1 MPNITIQVTDELYQ
15 HARLSAARR
24 NMSVS
29 ALLRAL
35 LLTLQ
40 QRPEETIPAGQTFD
54 DRFKTMPE
62 FSVQREAE
70 ELAMAQYYKNRE
82 LCEEAGY

>member
-15 HARLSAARR
+15 HARLSAVRR
-24 NMSVS
+24 NMTIS

-40 QRPEETIPAGQTFD
+40 QRPEETTPEGQSFD
-54 DRFKTMPE
+54 DNFKTMPE
-62 FSVQREAE
+62 FSVEQETE
-70 ELAMAQYYKNRE
+70 KVKMAQYYKNRE
-82 LCEEAGY
+82 LYENARY

>member
-15 HARLSAARR
+15 HTRLSAARR
-24 NMSVS
+24 NMTVS

-40 QRPEETIPAGQTFD
+40 QRPEETTPTGESFD

-62 FSVQREAE
+62 FSIQREAE
-70 ELAMAQYYKNRE
+70 ERAIAQYYKNRE
-82 LCEEAGY
+82 LCEKVDC

>member
-24 NMSVS
+24 NMTVS

-40 QRPEETIPAGQTFD
+40 QRPEETAPKGEAFD
-54 DRFKTMPE
+54 DHFKTMPE
-62 FSVQREAE
+62 FSLEYEAE
-70 ELAMAQYYKNRE
+70 KIKLAQYYKNRE
-82 LCEEAGY
+82 ACENARY

>member
-24 NMSVS
+24 NMTVS

-40 QRPEETIPAGQTFD
+40 QRPEETAPKGETFD
-54 DRFKTMPE
+54 DHFKTMPE
-62 FSVQREAE
+62 FCVQHEAE
-70 ELAMAQYYKNRE
+70 RAKLAQFYKNRE
-82 LCEEAGY
+82 LYENARY

>member
-1 MPNITIQVTDELYQ
+1 MPNITIQVSEELYQ

-24 NMSVS
+24 NMTVS
-29 ALLRAL
+29 ALVRAL

-40 QRPEETIPAGQTFD
+40 QRPEETTAKGESFD

-62 FSVQREAE
+62 FSIQREAE
-70 ELAMAQYYKNRE
+70 ERAIAQYYKNRE
-82 LCEEAGY
+82 LYEKADY